1 MCEAREK
8 ARAMVV
14 AWREE
19 REAER
24 NEPDDDTKHQ
34 QQREPMSL
42 NIALLALSKRK
53 SPKRRPRV

>member
-1 MCEAREK
+1 
-8 ARAMVV
+8 MVV

>member
-8 ARAMVV
+8 ARVMVV

-19 REAER
+19 REAQR
-24 NEPDDDTKHQ
+24 NEPNDDTKHQ

>member
-19 REAER
+19 REAQR

-34 QQREPMSL
+34 QQRV
-42 NIALLALSKRK
+42 ALSKRK